1 VAEKVFMRKAPD
13 YIQFYPTLRCNRS
26 CDFCFNKSMPFQEDM
41 SIGDFRA
48 MLGRLRHIGVK
59 TIDIIGGEPT
69 LHKDLFTMVH
79 EAGKAGFGVNV
90 SSNGADAGTLARIL
104 TTTGKTTVGISINDR
119 ETLAR
124 LTEFIKKHGPVVKTV
139 YNAGM
144 DEGLVKAIRELRPK
158 DFFLLYRD
166 AVSGEEL
173 DATVPFDRFLKTV
186 KEKFDVAAKG
196 TVFCSGFL
204 PDAETYP
211 ELSKTRCPAG
221 TTKLGV
227 MPDGSVYPCNLFF
240 GREEFLLGNVL
251 SDPFGKIWDHRTL
264 TFFRSFT
271 GSACPRTSCELH
283 AKCHGGCPAHSL
295 IHHRKLSAP
304 EPRCTRGAQS

>member
-1 VAEKVFMRKAPD
+1 MKSGPD
-13 YIQFYPTLRCNRS
+13 YIQFYPTLRCNKA
-26 CDFCFNKSMPFQEDM
+26 CDFCFNKSMPLQEDM

-48 MLGRLRHIGVK
+48 MLGRLGHIGVK

-69 LHKDLFTMVH
+69 LHKDLFTMVR
-79 EAGKAGFGVNV
+79 ETGKAGFGVNM
-90 SSNGADAGTLARIL
+90 SSNGADADTLARIL

-240 GREEFLLGNVL
+240 GREEFLLGNIL
-251 SDPFGKIWDHRTL
+251 SDPFGKIWNHQAL
-264 TFFRSFT
+264 MFFRSFT
-271 GSACPRTSCELH
+271 GNACPRISCEIH
-283 AKCHGGCPAHSL
+283 DKCHGGCPAHSL
-295 IHHRKLSAP
+295 IHCGKLSAP
-304 EPRCTRGAQS
+304 DPRCGKGV